1 MMKSVKGTNHCYVS
15 NIDKFIIFPTG
26 WKPGSLAKGVGRLR
40 EFWIYGLLLCIIGSM
55 PLITAGINFAKSRY
69 KLLSIFLFI
78 VSALSIILAVIPIF
92 QKYISSIIIF
102 LIILNLCVSI
112 FKYVNK
118 RQLINKEE

>member
-1 MMKSVKGTNHCYVS
+1 M
-15 NIDKFIIFPTG
+15 
-26 WKPGSLAKGVGRLR
+26 R

-92 QKYISSIIIF
+92 QKYISSIIIL